1 MLNSELL
8 LSLSLK
14 IIKKNTFLG
23 QRFAMM
29 EEKVILANILRKF
42 EIKSLKSLDE
52 LQPLVEMILKPSTG
66 IPIKLKIREKNF

>member
-1 MLNSELL
+1 
-8 LSLSLK
+8 
-14 IIKKNTFLG
+14 
-23 QRFAMM
+23 MM

-66 IPIKLKIREKNF
+66 IPIKLKIREKDF